1 MRGSV
6 DYQITCIFK
15 ESGIFRPGTSRHKEK
30 NQARATLAQQGYTT
44 TSEALAE
51 ATGLHSYSYARDCK
65 DTWHRLG
72 RFAKERFHLK
82 DMTKL
87 NAEHVEHY
95 LLKRIKDGIA
105 YASWKKEAAHI
116 GKFEN
121 ALREFASTKSET
133 EFDSPGIRI
142 AALDPELRYMARET
156 LARSNKTFGHF
167 DNPEAVMERL
177 ESVSHPDFALA
188 ARVQLE
194 GGARCREA
202 CLIAEK
208 QLHGL
213 AEDSLTSRM
222 QGQIHLTDT
231 KGGKPR
237 TIQVSTELYADLEKA
252 IARNGAFHVS
262 MGSYAKAVRTAARA
276 AGEVLG
282 GTHAF
287 RYCFARRRYKELTM
301 PSHAGA
307 GLTHEAAIQQV
318 SWEMGHERA
327 DITLLYL
334 R

>member
-6 DYQITCIFK
+6 DYQITRIFN

-30 NQARATLAQQGYTT
+30 GQARATLVQRGYAA

-51 ATGLHSYSYARDCK
+51 ATGLHSYNYARDCK
-65 DTWHRLG
+65 DTWHHQG
-72 RFAKERFHLK
+72 RFAKERFGLK
-82 DMTKL
+82 DMTGL
-87 NAEHVEHY
+87 TAEHVDHY

-105 YASWKKEAAHI
+105 YDSWKKEAAHI
-116 GKFEN
+116 GKLEN
-121 ALREFASTKSET
+121 ALRKLASTESET
-133 EFDSPGIRI
+133 EYESPGIRM
-142 AALDPELRYMARET
+142 AALDPELRFMARET
-156 LARSNKTFGHF
+156 LARSSKTFGHF
-167 DNPEAVMERL
+167 DNPEAVIECL
-177 ESVSHPDFALA
+177 ESASYPDFALA

-194 GGARCREA
+194 GGARCREV

-213 AEDSLTSRM
+213 AGDQLTGRM
-222 QGQIHLTDT
+222 HGQVHLTDT

-237 TIQVSTELYADLEKA
+237 TIQVSTELYAELEKA
-252 IARNGAFHVS
+252 VARKGAFHVS
-262 MGSYAKAVRTAARA
+262 MGSYTKAVHKAARA
-276 AGEVLG
+276 SGEILG

-287 RYCFARRRYKELTM
+287 RYCFARRRYRELTM
-301 PSHAGA
+301 PSPAGA